1 MSESFVVLLTVGFQ
15 GAGRKLPGQ
24 LVKATI
30 VFAGG
35 NGEEPVHFN
44 DGEGRYLNDRAD
56 ARLRRRSWRVVKR
69 SLSPGDSVRIEA
81 FTGVRGA
88 GEDTSLT
95 GSWIYVL
102 DPAVPIREIRI
113 PGIGPREVPIA
124 KGRLVELAAVTKRDQ
139 LDDELQQF
147 LSDESDM

>member
-1 MSESFVVLLTVGFQ
+1 MSGFMVLVTVGFQ
-15 GAGRKLPGQ
+15 SASRKLPGQ
-24 LVKATI
+24 LIKATV

-35 NGEEPVHFN
+35 GGEEQINFH
-44 DGEGRYLNDRAD
+44 GEGLYLNDRAD
-56 ARLRRRSWRVVKR
+56 AKLRRRSWRVVRR

-81 FTGVRGA
+81 FTGVKGA

-102 DPAVPIREIRI
+102 DPSAPVREVSI
-113 PGIGPREVPIA
+113 PGVGPKGCPLL

-139 LDDELQQF
+139 LDDDLQQF
-147 LSDESDM
+147 LADESGM